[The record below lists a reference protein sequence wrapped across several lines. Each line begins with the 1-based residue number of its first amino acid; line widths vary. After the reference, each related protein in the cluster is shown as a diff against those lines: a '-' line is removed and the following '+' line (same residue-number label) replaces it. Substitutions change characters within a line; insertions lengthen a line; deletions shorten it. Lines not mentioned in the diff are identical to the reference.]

1 MKKDRFK
8 YFRFFLSVSLLA
20 ICAQLFTC
28 SRKAEDKPVARVAGR
43 VITAGEFAFAYEMA
57 PRSLTGLK
65 NDKARQAV
73 LDQLIDT
80 IILARQA
87 ERQKLDNDPLLQ
99 KSVDFYTRL
108 AINREL
114 YLKHVRKSVTVA
126 EAEERATFQQR
137 KTTLFVRH
145 FVSEQADIA
154 RQVSFG
160 TRRLKHTPLFPGA
173 RQVNVPNYGLSDRVK
188 WSDVPADLTDLL
200 YNLPVKQNSVPF
212 FDGRLYHVFQVVEK
226 EREVLLRENDFLANR
241 ESIHG
246 VLRRRKEQKVASQYV
261 QQVMDPQNVTIKAAA
276 LNALTAHIW
285 KNRPTKNTPLTQ
297 YISNEEI
304 NTISSD
310 RRDFLND
317 DIAVF
322 KSGRMSVADMLLNYK
337 VNPVKISYKSERHLR
352 ESLTNAVGMYARD
365 WVLSEQGKKER
376 LNRRSSVIAEK
387 VTREEHLLA
396 RKMISQL
403 GRQFYAQNPD
413 TADASPKIGKYIAD
427 YTKQLR
433 KTENI
438 KIFTEN
444 LMAVKTTD
452 IGLAR
457 KIDFVAFHTQ

>member
-1 MKKDRFK
+1 MKTNRFK
-8 YFRFFLSVSLLA
+8 YHHFFLLVSLLVA
-20 ICAQLFTC
+20 CVQFSNC
-28 SRKAEDKPVARVAGR
+28 SRKIEDVPVAKVAGR
-43 VITAGEFAFAYEMA
+43 VITAGEFAFAYEMS
-57 PRSLTGLK
+57 PRSLTGQK

-73 LDQLIDT
+73 LNQLIDT
-80 IILARQA
+80 IVLARQA
-87 ERQKLDNDPLLQ
+87 ERQKLDDDPILL

-114 YLKHVRKSVTVA
+114 YLKHVRKLVTVA
-126 EAEERATFQQR
+126 ESEERTAFERR
-137 KTTLFVRH
+137 KTTLFVQH

-154 RQVSFG
+154 REVSFG
-160 TRRLKHTPLFPGA
+160 TRHFKHTPLFPGA
-173 RQVNVPNYGLSDRVK
+173 QQVNVPGSGIADKVK
-188 WSDVPADLTDLL
+188 WSDVPADVTDLL
-200 YNLPVKQNSVPF
+200 YNLPIKQNSVPF
-212 FDGRLYHVFQVVEK
+212 FDGRLYHVFQIVEK
-226 EREVLLRENDFLANR
+226 EREVLLRENDYQVNR

-246 VLRRRKEQKVASQYV
+246 VLRMRKEQKVAATYI
-261 QQVMDPQNVTIKAAA
+261 QQIMEPQNVIIKAAA

-285 KNRPTKNTPLTQ
+285 KNRPTKNETLTQ

-304 NTISSD
+304 NSISSD
-310 RRDFLND
+310 QHKFLND

-322 KSGRMSVADMLLNYK
+322 KSGQMSVADVLLNYK
-337 VNPVKISYKSERHLR
+337 VNPVKISYQSERHLR

-376 LNRRSSVIAEK
+376 LDRRPSVIEEK
-387 VTREEHLLA
+387 VIRKENLLA

-403 GRQFYAQNPD
+403 GRQFYSQNPD
-413 TADASPKIGKYIAD
+413 TADTSPAIGKYIAD
-427 YTKQLR
+427 YTTQL
-433 KTENI
+433 KKKENI